1 VGLVDHEE
9 GPVAFLHL
17 DETGKVWEISVH
29 AVETLD
35 NDADS
40 FVLMAGALENAVQG
54 LPIIVGKGKT
64 LCTGEART
72 FHGAIVDEGIM
83 NDEIAGTEQVAER
96 CDSRGVSADHG
107 QAVISSVKRGKLLF
121 EIAMDLPLPGYDAAG

>member
-1 VGLVDHEE
+1 MLVP
-9 GPVAFLHL
+9 G
-17 DETGKVWEISVH
+17 S
-29 AVETLD
+29 
-35 NDADS
+35 
-40 FVLMAGALENAVQG
+40 LENVVQG

-64 LCTGEART
+64 LRTGEART

-83 NDEIAGTEQVAER
+83 DDEIAWAEQVAER

-107 QAVISSVKRGKLLF
+107 QAIISSVKRGKLLF